1 MENKGEWALGKTT
14 RSLLNSNTKKLSHH
28 LSTMTRTSHYRYSA
42 LSTITNFETSVGFR
56 YYFFGYELDSR
67 TDWALKPWLT
77 ASPEEG
83 KLSIEN
89 RGEYIGETTPL
100 PFPKW
105 Q

>member
-1 MENKGEWALGKTT
+1 M
-14 RSLLNSNTKKLSHH
+14 
-28 LSTMTRTSHYRYSA
+28 
-42 LSTITNFETSVGFR
+42 NFEASVGFR

-67 TDWALKPWLT
+67 ADWALQPWLT
-77 ASPEEG
+77 VSPEEG

-89 RGEYIGETTPL
+89 RGECIGETTPL